1 MPSAAASPATI
12 RHAYVHVPFCPSI
25 CPYCDFHVLER
36 RGDLVERYLTRLE
49 QEAESLAGQYDIQL
63 DTLYLGGGTPSF
75 LREGEMETLVASLR
89 RWLGWGRLENT
100 LEVNPGTVSP
110 GRAAHWRSLGFD
122 RASVGVQSLDDA
134 TLKFLGR
141 QHDARAAREAVTQL
155 VGAGFRV
162 SGDLITAV
170 AGQPLES
177 DIAGLVQLGVEHVS
191 AYTLTIEAGTPF
203 ARRGVVVREEDEE
216 RGFQQTEALL
226 TAAGF
231 GRYEVSNYA
240 RTPDAQSQH
249 NRAYWTGEY
258 FLGLGPGGAGYYPS
272 RDAPFSLERA
282 RAAPGPLPMATRQ
295 AAEYRASEVTL
306 GESDASAPDPALP
319 FRRTNPHLHQ
329 WLAGEQGEAEL
340 LEPLDVVTDA
350 LFMNLRLRQGLHLP
364 TLSRRSGVD
373 VAAHYAPVIAR
384 QIRLGLLE
392 QEGEHLRATKQGW
405 WLLNR
410 VVTAFLE
417 FDEAGSVEGSGI
429 EGSGIKES
437 GIEESG
443 SGPT

>member
-1 MPSAAASPATI
+1 M
-12 RHAYVHVPFCPSI
+12 PFCPSI

-49 QEAESLAGQYDIQL
+49 QEAETLAGQCDIQL

-75 LREGEMETLVASLR
+75 LRGGEMEVLVASLR
-89 RWLGWGRLENT
+89 RHLGWGRLENT

-110 GRAAHWRSLGFD
+110 GRAAHWRALGFD

-141 QHDARAAREAVTQL
+141 QHDAQAAREAVTQL
-155 VGAGFRV
+155 VQAGFRV

-177 DIAGLVQLGVEHVS
+177 DIAGLVELGVEHVS
-191 AYTLTIEAGTPF
+191 AYTLTIEPGTPF
-203 ARRGVVVREEDEE
+203 ARRGVTVREEDEE
-216 RGFQQTEALL
+216 RGFRQTEALL

-231 GRYEVSNYA
+231 ERYEISNYA
-240 RTPDAQSQH
+240 SSLAAQSRH

-258 FLGLGPGGAGYYPS
+258 FLGLGPGGAGSYPGS
-272 RDAPFSLERA
+272 VDS
-282 RAAPGPLPMATRQ
+282 Q
-295 AAEYRASEVTL
+295 
-306 GESDASAPDPALP
+306 P

-329 WLAGEQGEAEL
+329 WLAGEQGELEI
-340 LEPLDVVTDA
+340 LEPLDIVTDA
-350 LFMNLRLRQGLHLP
+350 LFMNLRLHQGLHLP

-373 VAAHYAPVIAR
+373 VAAHYAPVIAE
-384 QIRLGLLE
+384 QIKLGLLE
-392 QEGEHLRATKQGW
+392 LNGEHLRTTSKGW

-417 FDEAGSVEGSGI
+417 YDEAENEQPADGKI
-429 EGSGIKES
+429 L
-437 GIEESG
+437 
-443 SGPT
+443 PD